1 MLQAADIAMYKAS
14 LVPVGKDQAA
24 HLELSREIVRAFN
37 NRYGETFPEPQAV
50 FTEAPTVI
58 GHRRRPED
66 DASRSATRSTSW
78 PSPDVIRK
86 QVMSHGHRHAAH
98 PAHRPGRPEVC
109 NVCQLHRFF
118 GDDFESIWDGERTA
132 RTGCVDTKRLL
143 AERITEQYAPA
154 RERYLELQSAARQ
167 GRRDSRRRG
176 RAPRAHGRRN
186 DGRGPRKDGACVS
199 PMGFE
204 LTPRERRWFDVI
216 LVLGAV
222 ALGFIVLTFVGAIFA
237 IFGDL
242 IMVFF
247 LAWLLAFMLG
257 PLVNRVT
264 AIPLMTRTGAIFSV
278 YLVIFGG
285 LVVVTILVAAAL
297 FSSLQDFI
305 ANLPSLRANLPSII
319 APWQERVN
327 GLGFTNVDLLAQVTV
342 FFDNISQYAAQLVA
356 PLQQLAVASIGAI
369 GNLLLVVVLSLYM
382 VADRERIQA
391 FLFWLIPTQYRA
403 EAEILEEAVSRSFG
417 GFIRGQ
423 VVTGLVFALICF
435 LASLAFGLDFI
446 AVTTATAGVLMAI
459 PFFGPFVAWIPPV
472 LVAILTKPDS
482 TLLVSIVVLIGW
494 LVVMNGLQPRI
505 MSTSLRIHPIVVL
518 GSVLVGLKIAGIPG
532 AIFGIPIAAVIS
544 ALFLY
549 QLNRRRGNGPVAE
562 RAAARVTTRVGR
574 AVRRPREPDPT
585 IDKDVDAT
593 DVEVAHARPM
603 TPAEQSATK
612 TSEP

>member
-1 MLQAADIAMYKAS
+1 
-14 LVPVGKDQAA
+14 
-24 HLELSREIVRAFN
+24 
-37 NRYGETFPEPQAV
+37 
-50 FTEAPTVI
+50 
-58 GHRRRPED
+58 
-66 DASRSATRSTSW
+66 
-78 PSPDVIRK
+78 
-86 QVMSHGHRHAAH
+86 
-98 PAHRPGRPEVC
+98 
-109 NVCQLHRFF
+109 
-118 GDDFESIWDGERTA
+118 
-132 RTGCVDTKRLL
+132 
-143 AERITEQYAPA
+143 
-154 RERYLELQSAARQ
+154 
-167 GRRDSRRRG
+167 
-176 RAPRAHGRRN
+176 
-186 DGRGPRKDGACVS
+186 
-199 PMGFE
+199 MGFE
-204 LTPRERRWFDVI
+204 LTPRERRWFDAI
-216 LVLGAV
+216 LVLGAL

-257 PLVNRVT
+257 PLVNRAT
-264 AIPLMTRTGAIFSV
+264 AIPLMTRTGAIFTV
-278 YLVIFGG
+278 YLLIFGG

-297 FSSLQDFI
+297 FTSLQDFI
-305 ANLPSLRANLPSII
+305 ANLPSLRANLPAII
-319 APWQERVN
+319 APWQEQLN
-327 GLGFTNVDLLAQVTV
+327 SFGFANIDLLANVQT
-342 FFDNISQYAAQLVA
+342 FLDNISQYAAQLVA
-356 PLQQLAVASIGAI
+356 PLQQLAVASLGAI

-391 FLFWLIPTQYRA
+391 FLFWLIPSQYKA

-423 VVTGLVFALICF
+423 VITGLVFGIVCF
-435 LASLAFGLDFI
+435 FASRVFGLDFI
-446 AVTTATAGVLMAI
+446 AVSTATAGVLMAI

-472 LVAILTKPDS
+472 LVAILTKPDV
-482 TLLVSIVVLIGW
+482 TLPVSIAVLIGW
-494 LVVMNGLQPRI
+494 LVVMNWLQPRI

-585 IDKDVDAT
+585 IDKDVDTT

-603 TPAEQSATK
+603 TPDEKDAKAAEA
-612 TSEP
+612 